1 MMMYS
6 VWNRAARRYDYYQ
19 TSEVGP
25 THAPAPTHV
34 RSSGLGATPEEAAWP
49 LPAGAKLVG
58 HGELPRGRVARAGGG
73 GLALG
78 STSSSGAMVA
88 LAALG
93 TGLYVLWEELK
104 L

>member
-1 MMMYS
+1 M
-6 VWNRAARRYDYYQ
+6 RRNC
-19 TSEVGP
+19 S
-25 THAPAPTHV
+25 PAPTHV
-34 RSSGLGATPEEAAWP
+34 RARGMGATPDEAAWP

-73 GLALG
+73 LALG
-78 STSSSGAMVA
+78 DTRSSGAMVA

>member
-1 MMMYS
+1 MYS

-19 TSEVGP
+19 TSETGP

-34 RSSGLGATPEEAAWP
+34 RSRGLGATPEEAAWP

-58 HGELPRGRVARAGGG
+58 HGERARGRLARAGG

-78 STSSSGAMVA
+78 DSSSSGVLIG

-93 TGLYVLWEELK
+93 AGLYVLWEELT

>member
-1 MMMYS
+1 MYS

-19 TSEVGP
+19 TSETGP

-34 RSSGLGATPEEAAWP
+34 RSRGLGATPDEAAWP
-49 LPAGAKLVG
+49 LPASAKHVG
-58 HGELPRGRVARAGGG
+58 SGELPRGRIARAGG

-78 STSSSGAMVA
+78 DTSSSGIMIA
-88 LAALG
+88 LAAVG